1 VARLPESGHHFAAS
15 LARLRLGQMSRV
27 FHIARRSRIVVVV
40 VVALSTLR
48 IFDYDSDYDNDND
61 NDNERTSG
69 SLDFGSDGLVR
80 AYPRALR
87 GAVRG

>member
-1 VARLPESGHHFAAS
+1 VARLPESGHPFAAS

-40 VVALSTLR
+40 VIALSTLR
-48 IFDYDSDYDNDND
+48 IFDYDSDYDND